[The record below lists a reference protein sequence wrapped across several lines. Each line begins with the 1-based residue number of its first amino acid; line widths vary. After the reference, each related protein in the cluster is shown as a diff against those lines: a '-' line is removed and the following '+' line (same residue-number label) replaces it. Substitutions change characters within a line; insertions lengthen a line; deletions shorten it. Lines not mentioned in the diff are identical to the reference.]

1 MLSIIDTVFEK
12 RDFSTAETAANRIAG
27 GLKSFPGVS
36 KTVVVSN
43 LLKKAVATDN
53 PKRSAAYEKGANN
66 IMKRTG
72 RLR

>member
-12 RDFSTAETAANRIAG
+12 RDFSAAEIAANRIAG
-27 GLKSFPGVS
+27 NLKSFPGVG

-53 PKRSAAYEKGANN
+53 PKRSVAYEKGANN